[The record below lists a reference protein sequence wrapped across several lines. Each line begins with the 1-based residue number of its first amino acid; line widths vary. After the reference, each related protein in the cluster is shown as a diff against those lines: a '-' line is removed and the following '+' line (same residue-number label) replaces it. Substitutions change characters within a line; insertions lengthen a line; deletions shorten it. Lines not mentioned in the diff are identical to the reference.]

1 MDSSMA
7 DGIATRQVPESSV
20 ILSAAWTDL
29 QPLQAT
35 PRLPAMPGEPSK
47 DALSPFLISIVRKQA
62 AGRQEVVSTT
72 FLPFH
77 FCSMSEGHGRGYWS
91 PSSWVWFLAL
101 PDVGQPAL
109 LCLYPDACVSK
120 ALLLGHGWGL
130 GRITFLCLFLCFL
143 LYFSVLTSIVSL
155 QRKGTSFNPA
165 PSLIHST
172 YFYYLRGFRWRR
184 HAVIKDYRNELKMC
198 TKRSIRCGWIVEGSS
213 RVREDSEGM

>member
-62 AGRQEVVSTT
+62 AGRQEVVPTT

-109 LCLYPDACVSK
+109 LCLYQDACGESTSPGARVRAGKDNLSLPF
-120 ALLLGHGWGL
+120 LL
-130 GRITFLCLFLCFL
+130 FSSLFLCAHIYRIITKKRHIFQPCPFTHSFNIFL
-143 LYFSVLTSIVSL
+143 L
-155 QRKGTSFNPA
+155 
-165 PSLIHST
+165 ST
-172 YFYYLRGFRWRR
+172 RLP
-184 HAVIKDYRNELKMC
+184 
-198 TKRSIRCGWIVEGSS
+198 VEEACSNQGL
-213 RVREDSEGM
+213 